1 MSNFFAAKRCVQACT
16 TEAST
21 STMEAATSAPA
32 VGYTVEQVRAQQND
46 RIFRRAVQNLH
57 VQIIEVTGEHARTH
71 ARTGDEACE
80 ALKKLP
86 AKDIDRA
93 QSERRMRIFV
103 AAKALTSILTTRS
116 MAALAPCELTQ
127 VLHGVAGCS
136 AAHTRRA
143 CAPHACSKPVG
154 SISRLPTGAFA
165 ASNLKVLL
173 GSTGTSNIFFQLS
186 WPEFRAWQR
195 D

>member
-1 MSNFFAAKRCVQACT
+1 
-16 TEAST
+16 
-21 STMEAATSAPA
+21 
-32 VGYTVEQVRAQQND
+32 
-46 RIFRRAVQNLH
+46 
-57 VQIIEVTGEHARTH
+57 
-71 ARTGDEACE
+71 
-80 ALKKLP
+80 
-86 AKDIDRA
+86 
-93 QSERRMRIFV
+93 MRIFV
-103 AAKALTSILTTRS
+103 PAKALTPILTTRS
-116 MAALAPCELTQ
+116 MAALAPCERTRLG

-154 SISRLPTGAFA
+154 SMSRLPTAAFA
-165 ASNLKVLL
+165 ASSLKVLL

>member
-1 MSNFFAAKRCVQACT
+1 
-16 TEAST
+16 
-21 STMEAATSAPA
+21 
-32 VGYTVEQVRAQQND
+32 
-46 RIFRRAVQNLH
+46 
-57 VQIIEVTGEHARTH
+57 
-71 ARTGDEACE
+71 
-80 ALKKLP
+80 
-86 AKDIDRA
+86 
-93 QSERRMRIFV
+93 MRIFV
-103 AAKALTSILTTRS
+103 LAKALTSILTTRS

-127 VLHGVAGCS
+127 VPHGVAGCS

-143 CAPHACSKPVG
+143 CAPRACSKPVI

-165 ASNLKVLL
+165 ASNLNVLL

>member
-1 MSNFFAAKRCVQACT
+1 MCTSVHHRSIDINDGGGHLGARCRLHGGAGEGTAKRPDLPPSRP
-16 TEAST
+16 E
-21 STMEAATSAPA
+21 PA
-32 VGYTVEQVRAQQND
+32 RSDHRGNGR
-46 RIFRRAVQNLH
+46 
-57 VQIIEVTGEHARTH
+57 ARTH
-71 ARTGDEACE
+71 AHTGDEACE
-80 ALKKLP
+80 ALEKLP

-127 VLHGVAGCS
+127 VLHGAAGCS

-165 ASNLKVLL
+165 ASNLNVLL

>member
-1 MSNFFAAKRCVQACT
+1 
-16 TEAST
+16 
-21 STMEAATSAPA
+21 
-32 VGYTVEQVRAQQND
+32 
-46 RIFRRAVQNLH
+46 
-57 VQIIEVTGEHARTH
+57 
-71 ARTGDEACE
+71 
-80 ALKKLP
+80 
-86 AKDIDRA
+86 
-93 QSERRMRIFV
+93 MRIFV

-165 ASNLKVLL
+165 ASNLNVLL

-186 WPEFRAWQR
+186 WPRPEFRAWQR

>member
-1 MSNFFAAKRCVQACT
+1 
-16 TEAST
+16 
-21 STMEAATSAPA
+21 MEAATSAPA
-32 VGYTVEQVRAQQND
+32 VGYTVQQVRAQQND

-57 VQIIEVTGEHARTH
+57 VHRGNGRARTHARTH

-136 AAHTRRA
+136 AAHVDIRRA

-165 ASNLKVLL
+165 ASNLNVLL
-173 GSTGTSNIFFQLS
+173 GSTGTQIYFSN
-186 WPEFRAWQR
+186 
-195 D
+195 

>member
-1 MSNFFAAKRCVQACT
+1 MKRVKRWRNCQ
-16 TEAST
+16 
-21 STMEAATSAPA
+21 
-32 VGYTVEQVRAQQND
+32 
-46 RIFRRAVQNLH
+46 RR
-57 VQIIEVTGEHARTH
+57 
-71 ARTGDEACE
+71 
-80 ALKKLP
+80 
-86 AKDIDRA
+86 
-93 QSERRMRIFV
+93 
-103 AAKALTSILTTRS
+103 TSIGLNASAEGPHAHLRTRQS
-116 MAALAPCELTQ
+116 ADINIDDEEHGSLAPCELTR

-143 CAPHACSKPVG
+143 CAPHACSKPVE

>member
-1 MSNFFAAKRCVQACT
+1 MCTSVHHRSIDINDGGGHLGARCRLHGGAGEGTAKRPDLPPSRP
-16 TEAST
+16 E
-21 STMEAATSAPA
+21 PA
-32 VGYTVEQVRAQQND
+32 RSDHRGNGRA
-46 RIFRRAVQNLH
+46 R
-57 VQIIEVTGEHARTH
+57 THARTH

-80 ALKKLP
+80 ALEKLP
-86 AKDIDRA
+86 EKDIDRA

-165 ASNLKVLL
+165 ASNLNVLL

>member
-1 MSNFFAAKRCVQACT
+1 M
-16 TEAST
+16 
-21 STMEAATSAPA
+21 
-32 VGYTVEQVRAQQND
+32 RAQK
-46 RIFRRAVQNLH
+46 
-57 VQIIEVTGEHARTH
+57 
-71 ARTGDEACE
+71 
-80 ALKKLP
+80 AL
-86 AKDIDRA
+86 
-93 QSERRMRIFV
+93 MRIFV
-103 AAKALTSILTTRS
+103 PAKALTSILTTRS

>member
-1 MSNFFAAKRCVQACT
+1 LEKLRDKEIGSSQSALQKALMSNFFAAKRCVQACT

-32 VGYTVEQVRAQQND
+32 VCYTVEQVRAQQND

-80 ALKKLP
+80 ALEKLP
-86 AKDIDRA
+86 EKDIDRA

-103 AAKALTSILTTRS
+103 AAKALTSSADINLDD
-116 MAALAPCELTQ
+116 EE
-127 VLHGVAGCS
+127 HGS
-136 AAHTRRA
+136 
-143 CAPHACSKPVG
+143 
-154 SISRLPTGAFA
+154 
-165 ASNLKVLL
+165 
-173 GSTGTSNIFFQLS
+173 LS
-186 WPEFRAWQR
+186 FV
-195 D
+195 